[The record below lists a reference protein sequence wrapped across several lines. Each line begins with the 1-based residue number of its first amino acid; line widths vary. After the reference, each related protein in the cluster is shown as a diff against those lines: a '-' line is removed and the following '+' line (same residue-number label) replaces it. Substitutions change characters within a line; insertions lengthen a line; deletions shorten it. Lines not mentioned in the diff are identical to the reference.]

1 MGKGRFW
8 GGWVGQG
15 GGVGHLRIHLLLDN
29 SQEDLSPA
37 LLLLKA
43 VKCAVL
49 LILLL
54 VIGRGEGGGGG
65 GGVGGVG
72 RKERRRKRQRERE
85 GEMEFK
91 KKNLDDGGRSICDG
105 GEEEE

>member
-1 MGKGRFW
+1 M
-8 GGWVGQG
+8 
-15 GGVGHLRIHLLLDN
+15 GHLRIHLLLDN

-54 VIGRGEGGGGG
+54 VIGRGEGVGGGWG
-65 GGVGGVG
+65 RGVGGG
-72 RKERRRKRQRERE
+72 RGGEKDRERR
-85 GEMEFK
+85 GGDGVK
-91 KKNLDDGGRSICDG
+91 KSGGWWLKHM
-105 GEEEE
+105 